1 VPLGTTALV
10 NTPTIPPP
18 PPPPAIRP
26 LPPGGAPGR
35 VYQVEKER
43 EEEAAP
49 EQSQAFSR
57 YEPEDGGP
65 PAYLLGLILI
75 AALAGVS
82 MRGSGG
88 GRQRVRP
95 APARSAARD
104 IHRKGQPPW

>member
-1 VPLGTTALV
+1 M